1 MSPRPPTL
9 IVATVTVVTMLVA
22 ACEAK
27 VYGASSAKPVPTRSA
42 AVTRL
47 AQAIHPPEP
56 TPSGLGEL
64 SSRIQQAT
72 VQAAADGATI
82 AVAVFDR
89 VTNQLVA
96 NGNEQIPGIAS
107 VAKLF
112 IADELLLR
120 EAQGATLSAEDR
132 TALDGMLRSSDD
144 GAAEQFW
151 AQLGGD
157 AIITEVAGRYG
168 LTDTAPPSDGRWWN
182 TISTPADLIRYYR
195 MLLDGSGGLPPER
208 ATTIINNLAQATT
221 NGADG
226 YPQRFGI
233 PDGLPPNRSRSNRA
247 GCAASTR
254 TGCICRPESS
264 APTGATSW
272 LSRRCSLQTT
282 RPHAQPSPRQ
292 SRRCFPAG
300 GFERPAGCSLRA
312 EIRTPL
318 AGALPGGLFAPG
330 CDSGM
335 VAGQQDLGHVEA
347 PPARWPGVAGP
358 FQQPRQP
365 RGVRILL
372 LAKPGLPSTPG
383 SRRSTASIITSAAD
397 SPPGST

>member
-27 VYGASSAKPVPTRSA
+27 VYGASGAKPMSTRSA

-47 AQAIHPPEP
+47 AQAIRPPEP

-64 SSRIQQAT
+64 PARIQQAT
-72 VQAAADGATI
+72 AQAAAEGATI

-168 LTDTAPPSDGRWWN
+168 LTGTAPPSDGRWWN

-208 ATTIINNLAQATT
+208 ATTIIDNLAQATT

-233 PDGLPPNRSRSNRA
+233 PDGLPAEPVA
-247 GCAASTR
+247 VKQGWMCCIDEDWMHLST
-254 TGCICRPESS
+254 GVI
-264 APTGATSW
+264 GAD
-272 LSRRCSLQTT
+272 RRYIMVVEAL
-282 RPHAQPSPRQ
+282 QPSDDATARATITKAVETM
-292 SRRCFPAG
+292 FP
-300 GFERPAGCSLRA
+300 
-312 EIRTPL
+312 
-318 AGALPGGLFAPG
+318 
-330 CDSGM
+330 SG
-335 VAGQQDLGHVEA
+335 
-347 PPARWPGVAGP
+347 
-358 FQQPRQP
+358 
-365 RGVRILL
+365 RI
-372 LAKPGLPSTPG
+372 
-383 SRRSTASIITSAAD
+383 
-397 SPPGST
+397 